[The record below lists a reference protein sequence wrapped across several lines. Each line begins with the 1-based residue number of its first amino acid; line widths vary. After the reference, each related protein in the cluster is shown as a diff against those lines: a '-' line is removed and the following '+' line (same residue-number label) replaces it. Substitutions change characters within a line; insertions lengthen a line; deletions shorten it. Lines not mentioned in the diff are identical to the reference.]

1 MDLGFD
7 DANEVG
13 GWYELKPVVVVVMG
27 TSSRR
32 RERYMMSP
40 GVLVS
45 VFTSWYG
52 TKVSVLVLV
61 YTCCTVH
68 CSHSS
73 LYRVVHSGAEEC
85 SYSEGGSVTWT
96 SSTQFLLVLSQP
108 VTCHIV
114 LTIVT

>member
-7 DANEVG
+7 DANQVG

-40 GVLVS
+40 GLSVHKLV
-45 VFTSWYG
+45 WYEG
-52 TKVSVLVLV
+52 Q
-61 YTCCTVH
+61 CAGPGVH
-68 CSHSS
+68 LLYCSHSS

>member
-32 RERYMMSP
+32 RGRYMMSP

-61 YTCCTVH
+61 YSCCTVH
-68 CSHSS
+68 TPPCTE
-73 LYRVVHSGAEEC
+73 LYTLELRSA
-85 SYSEGGSVTWT
+85 VTVREV
-96 SSTQFLLVLSQP
+96 Q
-108 VTCHIV
+108 
-114 LTIVT
+114 

>member
-61 YTCCTVH
+61 YSCCTVH
-68 CSHSS
+68 TPRCTE
-73 LYRVVHSGAEEC
+73 LYTLGLRSA
-85 SYSEGGSVTWT
+85 VTVREV
-96 SSTQFLLVLSQP
+96 Q
-108 VTCHIV
+108 
-114 LTIVT
+114 

>member
-61 YTCCTVH
+61 YSCCTVH
-68 CSHSS
+68 TPDCTV
-73 LYRVVHSGAEEC
+73 LYTLELRSA
-85 SYSEGGSVTWT
+85 VTVREV
-96 SSTQFLLVLSQP
+96 Q
-108 VTCHIV
+108 
-114 LTIVT
+114 